1 MVSGVA
7 YVDFALVD
15 RAAHPDAQ
23 AAAQRAFQGLLELVT
38 AGQKA
43 GILRGNDPLTSARVA
58 CSMVHGLAALAIERQ
73 FTFRGRVQNTAPRCR
88 PPIATAA
95 CPAPQSRSSPLRY
108 SSRSTRHGQSK
119 RGDGT
124 TRRTRSG
131 SRSRRSTRTWSGR
144 PAPAAVKTLRQV

>member
-1 MVSGVA
+1 MVSGGA

-58 CSMVHGLAALAIERQ
+58 WSMVHGVAALAIERQ
-73 FTFRGRVQNTAPRCR
+73 FTFRG
-88 PPIATAA
+88 
-95 CPAPQSRSSPLRY
+95 
-108 SSRSTRHGQSK
+108 
-119 RGDGT
+119 
-124 TRRTRSG
+124 
-131 SRSRRSTRTWSGR
+131 SRREILAFAERATSALIDGLATR
-144 PAPAAVKTLRQV
+144 